1 MTRLYFLW
9 YNEVKTFFSIKKLL
23 YKKFILNGFKA
34 GLSPH
39 LVIFIVEGLGGLP
52 LFYFLYIVYYE

>member
-23 YKKFILNGFKA
+23 YKKSILNDFSR
-34 GLSPH
+34 GLSPYN
-39 LVIFIVEGLGGLP
+39 FIYIADMDAGHRFLT
-52 LFYFLYIVYYE
+52 FYI

>member
-23 YKKFILNGFKA
+23 YKKFILKIA
-34 GLSPH
+34 ITSIISKLPPPH
-39 LVIFIVEGLGGLP
+39 KSIHKLKIFLKIILDKH
-52 LFYFLYIVYYE
+52 

>member
-23 YKKFILNGFKA
+23 YKKFILNGFKTT
-34 GLSPH
+34 LSRN
-39 LVIFIVEGLGGLP
+39 
-52 LFYFLYIVYYE
+52 LFSYIADT

>member
-23 YKKFILNGFKA
+23 YKKFIE
-34 GLSPH
+34 LSNT
-39 LVIFIVEGLGGLP
+39 
-52 LFYFLYIVYYE
+52 